1 MIAVQSQASVSPRS
15 TAIFSSDASVPLRS
29 NQRSPLMPVSNSPS
43 HDPSQT
49 EDHEEQGKPKPKSRS
64 NTPSS
69 LNLTNGNGRRS
80 LSGSPAS
87 LRKASPRA
95 EETRDLSLQ
104 TREEDLRRDDLEDD
118 EPEPQ
123 SVIHAPAGFDGFT
136 VESPAPSTTSS
147 TQRSDVT
154 ITVPRAESRKSGAS
168 PISPPP
174 ITTSVAPSGHY
185 ELNTPRA
192 QTLQEIENFK
202 RTPHQ
207 ANLDGEHC
215 LRFSSLVPGLQL
227 TRTPDIPESSD
238 TEHSQDGHYDDGEQS
253 RDAWSKTRSA
263 LPDNDGEI
271 SALRTALSECWTLC
285 NTLASL
291 SYNHRERLFSFGGKD
306 DMQEQAWKTCWK
318 LCQNL
323 YETRDDDHSTQVRPT
338 LDMCRDFCQALFE
351 VRLKENEVAD
361 SVLRVSFELN
371 NHLYNTHDRNLP
383 EAFRERTLDFYITLC
398 HRLMKQRT
406 RLTEET
412 DSLLR
417 ACWSLAEMLFSLR
430 QGKREGKAPDEE
442 LLGSAVQACWELCDL
457 FREGWTQV
465 RPDRGTPRPSQT
477 TFTQAFYQAK
487 RAEYPVE
494 DTDTDTDSLLGLQ
507 NPETP
512 TTIFDDSA
520 TTVSPDQAPIPN
532 IMVLGFD
539 NPPHHPRW
547 SSNSS
552 TLSGYSRTSSQTAS
566 STHTVKSPGEDQ
578 NLTAL
583 KLLLVR
589 AAMNSGFQ
597 RGGSESLPT
606 FVKTLSSDSFG
617 SLPWQMSLL
626 VNYKKLI
633 TSDPAFRS
641 VPPPTRASA
650 IDVASA
656 VQAMVQY
663 NSQYEW
669 LLDLYRLVFGFYTD
683 DAVNATGMII
693 QS

>member
-15 TAIFSSDASVPLRS
+15 TAIYSSADAPSPLRS
-29 NQRSPLMPVSNSPS
+29 NQRSPLMPVSNPPS
-43 HDPSQT
+43 HDPSQA
-49 EDHEEQGKPKPKSRS
+49 EDVPQSVEEQSKIKPKSRS

-80 LSGSPAS
+80 LSGSPSS
-87 LRKASPRA
+87 LKKASPRP

-123 SVIHAPAGFDGFT
+123 SVIHAPVGFDGFT

-147 TQRSDVT
+147 TQISDVT

-174 ITTSVAPSGHY
+174 ITTSVAPTGHY

-207 ANLDGEHC
+207 ANLD
-215 LRFSSLVPGLQL
+215 
-227 TRTPDIPESSD
+227 DIPESSD
-238 TEHSQDGHYDDGEQS
+238 TEQSQDGLYDDSEQRS
-253 RDAWSKTRSA
+253 VWTKTRSNV
-263 LPDNDGEI
+263 PDNDVEI
-271 SALRTALSECWTLC
+271 RALRTALSECWTLC
-285 NTLASL
+285 NTLANL
-291 SYNHRERLFSFGGKD
+291 SYNHRERLFNFGGKD

-351 VRLKENEVAD
+351 VRLKENEIAD

-487 RAEYPVE
+487 RAEYPSE

-512 TTIFDDSA
+512 TTIFDDTA

-606 FVKTLSSDSFG
+606 FAKTLSSDAFG

-633 TSDPAFRS
+633 TADPAFRS

-650 IDVASA
+650 IDVARA

-683 DAVNATGMII
+683 DAVNATGMVI